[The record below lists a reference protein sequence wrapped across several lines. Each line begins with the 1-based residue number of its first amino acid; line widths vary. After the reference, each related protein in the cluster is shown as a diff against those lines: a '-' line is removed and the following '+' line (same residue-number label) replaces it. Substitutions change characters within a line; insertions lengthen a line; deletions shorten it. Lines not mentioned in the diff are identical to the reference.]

1 MYSLCFLTSGGN
13 SHRPSVCN
21 NRNRVILTANNIGGA
36 AYLAWNRHRG
46 SANERVNNRSPFAT
60 VKRIIME
67 PVAGQNRKTKE
78 QWLESVQAMVK
89 QVIKRRRADQA
100 KYDAQIKRALNKYQ
114 ANVVKHESALRNIH
128 RRSASNPPTPLAFNN
143 LRLRNIEA
151 NRKRALNVYSAN
163 LNKAI
168 KHQSQVTYWSWV
180 NDHVLEKLMNP
191 NNNQ

>member
-1 MYSLCFLTSGGN
+1 MYSLCFLTAGGN

-21 NRNRVILTANNIGGA
+21 NRNRVIMTANNIGGA
-36 AYLAWNRHRG
+36 AYLAWNRNRG
-46 SANERVNNRSPFAT
+46 SANSRVNNRSPFAI

-67 PVAGQNRKTKE
+67 PVAGQNRKTQE
-78 QWLESVQAMVK
+78 QWLESIQAMVK

-100 KYDAQIKRALNKYQ
+100 KYDAQIKAAVNKYQ
-114 ANVVKHESALRNIH
+114 KNVVKHESTLRNIH
-128 RRSASNPPTPLAFNN
+128 KRSASETNKPLAFDNM
-143 LRLRNIEA
+143 RLRNIEA
-151 NRKRALNVYSAN
+151 NRKRARNVYLMN

-191 NNNQ
+191 NNNR